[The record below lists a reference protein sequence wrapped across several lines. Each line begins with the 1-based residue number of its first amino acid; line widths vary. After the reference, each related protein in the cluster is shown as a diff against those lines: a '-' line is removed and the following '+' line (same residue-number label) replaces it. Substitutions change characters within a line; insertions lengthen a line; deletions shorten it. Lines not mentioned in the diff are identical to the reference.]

1 MYVVLGSSTAVKSEG
16 KEVIVPVI
24 YAELVLVVKLDLEL
38 AMLFEAAFKDP
49 VEAPVEAPGK
59 LGLVS
64 APGRYVG

>member
-1 MYVVLGSSTAVKSEG
+1 M
-16 KEVIVPVI
+16 IVPVI